1 MNEIIKN
8 ILIKLGIIREEAVET
23 ITRAQTAIATV
34 TARSKAEIEAA
45 IDDELELIAF
55 TINDGFR
62 RINAL
67 VQTGALP
74 KEAEATLTKAR
85 NDIGVILDQV
95 DAAI

>member
-1 MNEIIKN
+1 MNNVIKQ
-8 ILIKLGIIREEAVET
+8 ILVNLGIIREEAVET

-34 TARSKAEIEAA
+34 TARSKAEIEQA
-45 IDDELELIAF
+45 IDDELELIAV

-74 KEAEATLTKAR
+74 SSAEEVLKKAR
-85 NDIGVILDQV
+85 DEIGVILDRV

>member
-1 MNEIIKN
+1 MN
-8 ILIKLGIIREEAVET
+8 IIREIAVRLGLISTEAVET
-23 ITRAQTAIATV
+23 ITRAQAAIATV

-45 IDDELELIAF
+45 IDAELGVISF

-74 KEAEATLTKAR
+74 KEAEAVLTKAR
-85 NDIGVILDQV
+85 NEIGVILDQV